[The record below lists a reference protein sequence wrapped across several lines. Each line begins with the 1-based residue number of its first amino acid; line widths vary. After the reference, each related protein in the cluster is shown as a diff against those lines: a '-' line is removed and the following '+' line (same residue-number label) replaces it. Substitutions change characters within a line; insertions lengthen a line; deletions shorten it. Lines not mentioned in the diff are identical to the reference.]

1 MTNLRLQPSAFS
13 LQPSALSPHPSN
25 LSPQTFKLQP
35 SDFKLQTSNF
45 RLQTSALIPPPLIFS
60 LYKRKYREKLVI
72 SKYFVIFALKIFK
85 SGKYGFDS

>member
-1 MTNLRLQPSAFS
+1 MTNLRLQTSDFR
-13 LQPSALSPHPSN
+13 
-25 LSPQTFKLQP
+25 PQTSSL
-35 SDFKLQTSNF
+35 T
-45 RLQTSALIPPPLIFS
+45 PLIFS

>member
-1 MTNLRLQPSAFS
+1 MTNFRLQPSD
-13 LQPSALSPHPSN
+13 LRLHPS
-25 LSPQTFKLQP
+25 
-35 SDFKLQTSNF
+35 
-45 RLQTSALIPPPLIFS
+45 PPPLFFS

>member
-1 MTNLRLQPSAFS
+1 MTK
-13 LQPSALSPHPSN
+13 
-25 LSPQTFKLQP
+25 TTP
-35 SDFKLQTSNF
+35 SDF
-45 RLQTSALIPPPLIFS
+45 RLQTSDFSLQTSDFSLQTSDLIPPPLIFS

>member
-1 MTNLRLQPSAFS
+1 MTNLRLQTSAFR
-13 LQPSALSPHPSN
+13 
-25 LSPQTFKLQP
+25 PQTSSL
-35 SDFKLQTSNF
+35 T
-45 RLQTSALIPPPLIFS
+45 PPLFFS

>member
-1 MTNLRLQPSAFS
+1 MTKTTPSDFRPQTSDLRLQPSD
-13 LQPSALSPHPSN
+13 LRLHPS
-25 LSPQTFKLQP
+25 
-35 SDFKLQTSNF
+35 
-45 RLQTSALIPPPLIFS
+45 PPLIFS

>member
-1 MTNLRLQPSAFS
+1 MTNLRLQTSDFR
-13 LQPSALSPHPSN
+13 
-25 LSPQTFKLQP
+25 PQT
-35 SDFKLQTSNF
+35 SDF
-45 RLQTSALIPPPLIFS
+45 IPPPPLFFS

>member
-1 MTNLRLQPSAFS
+1 MTK
-13 LQPSALSPHPSN
+13 
-25 LSPQTFKLQP
+25 TTP
-35 SDFKLQTSNF
+35 SDFRPQTSDF
-45 RLQTSALIPPPLIFS
+45 RLQTSDFRLQPSDLRLHPSPPLFFS

>member
-1 MTNLRLQPSAFS
+1 MTK
-13 LQPSALSPHPSN
+13 
-25 LSPQTFKLQP
+25 TTP
-35 SDFKLQTSNF
+35 SDFRPQTSDL
-45 RLQTSALIPPPLIFS
+45 RLQTSAFRPQTSAFRPQTSSLTPLIFS

>member
-1 MTNLRLQPSAFS
+1 MTNLRLQTSDFR
-13 LQPSALSPHPSN
+13 
-25 LSPQTFKLQP
+25 LQP
-35 SDFKLQTSNF
+35 SDL
-45 RLQTSALIPPPLIFS
+45 RLHPSPSLFFS

>member
-1 MTNLRLQPSAFS
+1 MTNLRLQPSAFR
-13 LQPSALSPHPSN
+13 LHPS
-25 LSPQTFKLQP
+25 
-35 SDFKLQTSNF
+35 
-45 RLQTSALIPPPLIFS
+45 PPLFFS